1 MPAPISEIDSALS
14 YMSISKL
21 FAFESVPKAAD
32 NVSPP
37 MPAPL
42 PFRDYQKIFTS
53 SSDSINIHYGD
64 AKSLAMWVLCV
75 VSHLYGQLLVKVF
88 SAYQPPSLS
97 SF

>member
-42 PFRDYQKIFTS
+42 PFRDYQKIFKLA
-53 SSDSINIHYGD
+53 SSDSRDKHTLWRREVVDCVCIVR
-64 AKSLAMWVLCV
+64 SL
-75 VSHLYGQLLVKVF
+75 
-88 SAYQPPSLS
+88 PSLWQITC
-97 SF
+97 